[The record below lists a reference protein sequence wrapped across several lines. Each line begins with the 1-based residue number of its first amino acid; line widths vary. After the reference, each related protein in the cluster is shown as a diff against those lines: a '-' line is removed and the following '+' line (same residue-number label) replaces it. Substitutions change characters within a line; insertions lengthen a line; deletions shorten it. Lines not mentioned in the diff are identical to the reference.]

1 MSVITISSCATL
13 KWKNNYVN
21 RKISS
26 YQKIYSVD
34 SFYNFTLTNAF
45 SGKSIRL
52 SSKKQ
57 LKENMKIIE
66 KIFATI
72 PDSINNVNGKIDSF
86 YTNENKIH
94 YIKQHNLQSGNIHFL
109 K

>member
-1 MSVITISSCATL
+1 MKKYLLLLISAITISSCATL

-45 SGKSIRL
+45 SGKSVKL

-57 LKENMKIIE
+57 LKENIKVLE

-72 PDSINNVNGKIDSF
+72 PDSINNVNGKMTLFMQI
-86 YTNENKIH
+86 KIK
-94 YIKQHNLQSGNIHFL
+94 YIT
-109 K
+109 